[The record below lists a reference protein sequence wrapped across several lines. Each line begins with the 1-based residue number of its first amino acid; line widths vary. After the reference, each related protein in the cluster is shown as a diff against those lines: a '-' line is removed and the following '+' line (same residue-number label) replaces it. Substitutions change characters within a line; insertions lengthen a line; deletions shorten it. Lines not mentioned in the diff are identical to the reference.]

1 MKIKI
6 GAHDINIRHIELEN
20 DNGSFDWNTNTI
32 TLSSK
37 LPPDQTF
44 STLIHE
50 WLHVCNSTLDNDTL
64 GHALLD
70 SIAEQLAQIM
80 WDNGVVDKEW
90 LNRLTNKE

>member
-44 STLIHE
+44 STLI
-50 WLHVCNSTLDNDTL
+50 S
-64 GHALLD
+64 
-70 SIAEQLAQIM
+70 
-80 WDNGVVDKEW
+80 
-90 LNRLTNKE
+90 